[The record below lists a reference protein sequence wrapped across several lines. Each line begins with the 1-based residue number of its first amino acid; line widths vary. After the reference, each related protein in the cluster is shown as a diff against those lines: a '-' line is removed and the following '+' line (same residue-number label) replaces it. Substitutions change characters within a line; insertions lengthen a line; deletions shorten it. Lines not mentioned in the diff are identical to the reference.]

1 MINSNLINPFKILR
15 TKIPLF
21 ILTIQLSI
29 TNIAFNECP
38 SSDLSFWIYYPTI
51 CIICIIYESLH
62 AYLEYKDIKNNIKRW
77 LMILCSSIMSLISF
91 FAVSYYIPSGKPFS
105 CFFKYDSSI
114 AAIIFYLS
122 FGLVYLYSYIEHN
135 FILKSN
141 LKEIELIRLNENNN
155 YLQDM

>member
-1 MINSNLINPFKILR
+1 
-15 TKIPLF
+15 
-21 ILTIQLSI
+21 
-29 TNIAFNECP
+29 
-38 SSDLSFWIYYPTI
+38 
-51 CIICIIYESLH
+51 
-62 AYLEYKDIKNNIKRW
+62 
-77 LMILCSSIMSLISF
+77 MILFSSIMSLISF

-105 CFFKYDSSI
+105 CFFKYDSGT

-141 LKEIELIRLNENNN
+141 LKEIELIKLNENND